1 MYGVFFSIFFVF
13 FLKCFFNKRI
23 WNNVNISI
31 RTLSQCFNLIGYATS
46 QLFRDK
52 LSVKRVAQQSVVLN
66 KMENDMSRKMT
77 ILCTLDFYA

>member
-1 MYGVFFSIFFVF
+1 M
-13 FLKCFFNKRI
+13 
-23 WNNVNISI
+23 SI

-46 QLFRDK
+46 QRFRDK

-66 KMENDMSRKMT
+66 KMEKDMSLSCLIWNDSWIYRKMT